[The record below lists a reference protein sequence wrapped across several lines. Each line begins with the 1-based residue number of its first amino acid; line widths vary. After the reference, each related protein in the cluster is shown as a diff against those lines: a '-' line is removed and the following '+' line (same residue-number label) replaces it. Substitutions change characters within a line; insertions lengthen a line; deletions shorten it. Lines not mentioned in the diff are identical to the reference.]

1 MRYDVSDLVWSVI
14 EPDGPF
20 RERCRRY
27 NTFCDRQIAHPHGY
41 PDIPQIAFRCSK
53 IGSAFDFG

>member
-20 RERCRRY
+20 RERCLRY
-27 NTFCDRQIAHPHGY
+27 NTFPR
-41 PDIPQIAFRCSK
+41 
-53 IGSAFDFG
+53 